1 MNRIRFGAGFNPG
14 CLTWEEAS
22 FAAKKLREEKKSLNA
37 DIPGNIKPFALER
50 YMAAHEFSA
59 RHLLCCSDCE
69 SYSVSEILAME
80 EGSEERFLSMPLGY
94 TESLGSP
101 MLRKEIAGLYK
112 SINDDDIL
120 VHAGAQE
127 AVHNFMHSFLKP
139 GDEVIVQYPCYQSL
153 YEVAASLGCKVSFW
167 NMRHEGGWFVDID
180 ELRKLMKPSIRAVIV
195 NSPHNPTGYVFSMEE
210 KLAIAGITEA
220 SGAIIFSD
228 EVYRFTEYEKPQD
241 SFCDLTDRAVSLG
254 VMSKSLGLP
263 GLRIGWIAT
272 RNREVMTL
280 MKEYKDYTTI
290 CSSAPSE
297 FLAVIALRNR
307 KTILK
312 RNNDFI
318 KKNLNL
324 LRDALIE
331 REDIF
336 SWLPPEGGPV
346 AFVGIKGRDA
356 GEFCSGL
363 LEDTGVLL
371 MPGIVFGEE
380 FSQFIRFGMGR
391 KSIKVALNLLK
402 KYCNKKV

>member
-1 MNRIRFGAGFNPG
+1 MH
-14 CLTWEEAS
+14 
-22 FAAKKLREEKKSLNA
+22 EEKRQVNA
-37 DIPGNIKPFALER
+37 DIPRNIKPFALER
-50 YMAAHEFSA
+50 YMAEHEFSA

-69 SYSVSEILAME
+69 SLSVSEVLNME
-80 EGSEERFLSMPLGY
+80 EGAKERFLSMPLGY
-94 TESLGSP
+94 TESLGNP
-101 MLRKEIAGLYK
+101 MLRYEIARLYENIGLEEV
-112 SINDDDIL
+112 L
-120 VHAGAQE
+120 VHSGAQE
-127 AVHNFMHSFLKP
+127 AVHNFMRSFLKP

-153 YEVAASLGCKVSFW
+153 YEIAATLGCRVRPWRIKHDSRW
-167 NMRHEGGWFVDID
+167 HVDID
-180 ELRKLMKPSIRAVIV
+180 ELGNLIRPSTRAVIV
-195 NSPHNPTGYVFSMEE
+195 NSPHNPTGYVFSREE
-210 KLAIAGITEA
+210 KLAIANMAET

-272 RNREVMTL
+272 RNSKVMML

-297 FLAVIALRNR
+297 FLAVIALKNR

-312 RNNDFI
+312 RNNGFI
-318 KKNLNL
+318 KKNLSH
-324 LRDALIE
+324 LRDFLLE
-331 REDIF
+331 RQDIF

-346 AFVGIKGRDA
+346 AFVGIKGKDA

-371 MPGIVFGEE
+371 MPGAVFGEE
-380 FSQFIRFGMGR
+380 YSPFIRFGMGR
-391 KSIKVALNLLK
+391 KSIKVPFNLLK
-402 KYCNKKV
+402 KYCDKKI